1 MSFIRTL
8 TPQYL
13 VDKFRYR
20 TNALVNDRRHLTHHQ
35 LRCITMLNFELARQP
50 NGQFIAVY
58 P

>member
-1 MSFIRTL
+1 MSFIGTL

-20 TNALVNDRRHLTHHQ
+20 TDALVNDRRHLTHHQ
-35 LRCITMLNFELARQP
+35 LRCITMLNFELTRQP